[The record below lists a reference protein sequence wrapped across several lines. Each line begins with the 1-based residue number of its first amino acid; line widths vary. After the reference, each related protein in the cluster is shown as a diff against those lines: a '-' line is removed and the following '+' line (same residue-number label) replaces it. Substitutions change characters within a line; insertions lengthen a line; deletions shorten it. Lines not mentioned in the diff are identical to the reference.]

1 MTRSRWPSMLRGTLR
16 LAAVACLTLPL
27 LFASAQ
33 ANMTPHGGPVMVN
46 QVKTFLIYWTPTG
59 VVLDSSVTDGTGNFR
74 TLSQQFYGDVSGS
87 DYMNIVTQY
96 PGTCSGSPCVLSN
109 GADAVKNIGVW
120 VDTQAYPHPG
130 VNNDSGTQANPLTD
144 ADIQNE
150 VTRAIGQNH
159 WTVDANSIFFVITG
173 IFSSNGKLVEECAGA
188 ECTFNAFCAYH
199 SQFSLTFYSFLSDAS
214 FARGGCDEGIPTA
227 VNTQIASDREVAL
240 MTHEF
245 METVT
250 DPQTNAWFQG
260 NTAGEIGD
268 LCNQISGELTRN
280 GHTYAVQQQWSNAS
294 SSCVSSYFVQST
306 INFLPIIELI
316 LKSELIPS
324 NVNSSPIIEFDSK
337 KTWRA
342 IFPPPL

>member
-1 MTRSRWPSMLRGTLR
+1 
-16 LAAVACLTLPL
+16 
-27 LFASAQ
+27 
-33 ANMTPHGGPVMVN
+33 MTPHGGPVMVN
-46 QVKTFLIYWTPTG
+46 QVKTYLIYWTPTG

-87 DYMNIVTQY
+87 GYMNIVTQY

-109 GADAVKNIGVW
+109 GADAVKNISVW

-150 VTRAIGQNH
+150 VTRAISQNH
-159 WTVDANSIFFVITG
+159 WTADANSIFFVITG
-173 IFSSNGKLVEECAGA
+173 IFSSNGKLVEECDSTGA
-188 ECTFNAFCAYH
+188 NCTFKGVAFCAYH

-250 DPQTNAWFQG
+250 DPQSNAWFRDT
-260 NTAGEIGD
+260 TAGEIGD
-268 LCNQISGELTRN
+268 LCNQIPGELTSN
-280 GHTYAVQQQWSNAS
+280 GHAYAVQQQWSNAS
-294 SSCVSSYFVQST
+294 SSCVSSYSVPSKV
-306 INFLPIIELI
+306 NFSPIIELILTSKLVSSKVNSLPIIELI
-316 LKSELIPS
+316 LKKPGG
-324 NVNSSPIIEFDSK
+324 
-337 KTWRA
+337 
-342 IFPPPL
+342 